1 MVFLYPWNV
10 VNSGFIGRGLLMI
23 SWCSSWWWVTFIKCA
38 YQKPWSITWQID
50 ERIHSWI
57 QRNNILCS
65 LVHQCCSRTNSF
77 TIKLRKKRA
86 GLVTKH
92 PGEYTLSEQ
101 WGSAMHQCK
110 CQKIWNR
117 PYLPHITIPWPYVY
131 PLNIR
136 NTLSRN
142 YRTMSLLWLSRCHN
156 YGR

>member
-65 LVHQCCSRTNSF
+65 LVDQCCSRTNSF

-101 WGSAMHQCK
+101 WGVPCISVNVKNLKSSIFTAH
-110 CQKIWNR
+110 N
-117 PYLPHITIPWPYVY
+117 YSWPYVY